1 MPYGVAHFGKSQF
14 WHSSELV
21 FAFFLTERAGVPVA
35 WMGAVLAGGLALSA
49 TIDLVVGWHLRGASF
64 TLARAC
70 RLQLVGACASAAA
83 ITPLFAADLLPDTW
97 RLAWTALFAIAFR
110 LAYALYDIPQN
121 ATLSLATRDGDE
133 RARLSA
139 FRLFFS
145 GLASITVATVLAWL
159 LGAANGSGRFA
170 LAALAMSTIAIA
182 TAWRLARLRPRA
194 STADSSSAR
203 RPAAAGLIGPV
214 SLLLLM
220 FVLSL
225 AISGFSKLEP
235 YYVSYHWQGRGGTI
249 IIAASLGFAFLQP
262 LWFVAIRRLGF
273 LATLCVAIT
282 LLAAAA
288 LGFTLS
294 EATGYYSQAGFAF
307 AFGAANG
314 GISTT
319 LWASFA
325 EAVSARR
332 STATAFAFA
341 LLTATSKFGLAAAS
355 LAIAAWLS
363 VVHYRVADAGLD
375 AVMAGFAMFG
385 AVVSLA
391 ILALSFARNRKGSS
405 AT

>member
-1 MPYGVAHFGKSQF
+1 
-14 WHSSELV
+14 
-21 FAFFLTERAGVPVA
+21 
-35 WMGAVLAGGLALSA
+35 MGTS
-49 TIDLVVGWHLRGASF
+49 
-64 TLARAC
+64 
-70 RLQLVGACASAAA
+70 
-83 ITPLFAADLLPDTW
+83 
-97 RLAWTALFAIAFR
+97 
-110 LAYALYDIPQN
+110 
-121 ATLSLATRDGDE
+121 
-133 RARLSA
+133 ARLSA